1 MAEAKA
7 LKTKEVEGAV
17 KFLLEVFNIIGV
29 LVWTMID
36 ILSLWI
42 SKSYCK

>member
-29 LVWTMID
+29 ILVLTLID
-36 ILSLWI
+36 ILPLWI
-42 SKSYCK
+42 SKSYY